1 MVPESPGR
9 QRHQRDPSSSP
20 AVLTALLDIA
30 ATWPAPVVLGVAGVL
45 LVVESGALVGIVLPG
60 TTLLVALG
68 LWSLTAPHV
77 LAPAVIAAAVA
88 TVTGAH
94 LGWLRG
100 RSGAPVGRA
109 PGQLGRLTDARG
121 RQAGAWLA
129 ERGRPATVALL
140 ACGHW
145 AAAAR
150 PVLPRVA
157 GAAGVPYRTVGPVLV
172 LSGSAWAAT
181 LVLLGNR
188 VGALVVTTAAW
199 VPILLV
205 ALLVAALVL
214 RSRVRRC

>member
-1 MVPESPGR
+1 MPPEIVER
-9 QRHQRDPSSSP
+9 QRDQRDPSSSP
-20 AVLTALLDIA
+20 AVLTAILDA
-30 ATWPAPVVLGVAGVL
+30 AAGWPLPVVLTAASAL
-45 LVVESGALVGIVLPG
+45 LIVESGSLVGVLLPG

-68 LWSLTAPHV
+68 LWTLTAPDA
-77 LAPAVIAAAVA
+77 LALAVVASAAA

-100 RSGAPVGRA
+100 RSGAPVGGTHGR
-109 PGQLGRLTDARG
+109 LGRFADSRA
-121 RQAGAWLA
+121 RQASAWLA
-129 ERGRPATVALL
+129 ERGPAATAMLL

-172 LSGSAWAAT
+172 LSGSGWATT

-188 VGALVVTTAAW
+188 VGAFVVTTAAW
-199 VPILLV
+199 VPLLLV
-205 ALLVAALVL
+205 ALLVVAMVV
-214 RSRVRRC
+214 RSRTR